1 MVPERVGPTVWTDGT
16 VSVPVGGLAC
26 GGNRTRDGAHTVHP
40 SGGPAGGPDRIP
52 DVTRS
57 DSSGTPKAGA
67 PGGDLTVPTE
77 ESVRTALRGVVD
89 PELGADI
96 VELGMVN
103 TVQVGET
110 GAVGVEVALTV
121 AGCPLRTQ
129 IQSDVESHVGAL
141 PGVTSVTV
149 TTGVMDDGQRKAVMA
164 RARLLARD
172 PAPDTDIPDTARV
185 IAIAS
190 GKGGVG
196 KSSVTVNLAVA
207 LARRGLTVGVL
218 DADIWGFS
226 VPRLL
231 GMHGEVEAR
240 DKKMVPLERRVGA
253 GVLRVLSM
261 GFLADEDSAIMWRGL
276 ILNRAVQQFLED
288 VHWGDLDYLL
298 IDMPPGTGD
307 IQMGLARM
315 LPRTEVIVVTTPPV
329 AAQKVAART
338 ADMARKGYLRV
349 AGVIENMSDFV
360 CEHGTSYALFGSGG
374 GARLAADVGVPL
386 IGQIPLHP
394 SVAAGGDAGQPV
406 ALEDGGP
413 LVEAFDRI
421 ADAVITTIAPVVA
434 MEGCSARMLDRVEAA
449 VRAGDALA
457 PAPR

>member
-1 MVPERVGPTVWTDGT
+1 MR
-16 VSVPVGGLAC
+16 A
-26 GGNRTRDGAHTVHP
+26 A
-40 SGGPAGGPDRIP
+40 
-52 DVTRS
+52 
-57 DSSGTPKAGA
+57 
-67 PGGDLTVPTE
+67 LT
-77 ESVRTALRGVVD
+77 GVVD
-89 PELGADI
+89 PELGGDI

-103 TVQVGET
+103 EVRVDG
-110 GAVGVEVALTV
+110 GAVDVEVALTV

-129 IQSDVESHVGAL
+129 IQNDVETHVGGL
-141 PGVTSVTV
+141 PGVTSVSV
-149 TTGVMDDGQRKAVMA
+149 RTGVMDAEQRKAVMA

-172 PAPDTDIPDTARV
+172 PAPATDIPESARV
-185 IAIAS
+185 IAVAS

-207 LARRGLTVGVL
+207 MARRGLTIGVL

-231 GMHGEVEAR
+231 GIQGEIMAR
-240 DKKMVPLERRVGA
+240 DKKMVPLERRVGD

-261 GFLADEDSAIMWRGL
+261 GFLTDEDNAIMWRGL

-315 LPRTEVIVVTTPPV
+315 LPRTEVVVVTTPPV

-374 GARLAADVGVPL
+374 GTRLAAEIGVPL
-386 IGQIPLHP
+386 IGRIPLHP
-394 SVAAGGDAGQPV
+394 AVAAGGDAGAPV
-406 ALEDGGP
+406 ALEEGHP
-413 LVEAFDRI
+413 LAEVFADI
-421 ADAVITTIAPVVA
+421 ADSVITTIAPVVS
-434 MEGCSARMLDRVEAA
+434 MDGCSVRLLERVNAA
-449 VRAGDALA
+449 VAAGSDETGPLA
-457 PAPR
+457 PTETGTR

>member
-1 MVPERVGPTVWTDGT
+1 M
-16 VSVPVGGLAC
+16 
-26 GGNRTRDGAHTVHP
+26 P
-40 SGGPAGGPDRIP
+40 SGGRRGPADRITQ
-52 DVTRS
+52 VTRP
-57 DSSGTPKAGA
+57 DSSPPA
-67 PGGDLTVPTE
+67 PGGADTDAGPPDE
-77 ESVRTALRGVVD
+77 ERIRAALRSVID

-103 TVQVGET
+103 AVSVDDG
-110 GAVGVEVALTV
+110 GAVEVEVALTI

-129 IQSDVESHVGAL
+129 IRSDVETHVGAL
-141 PGVTSVTV
+141 PGVTGVAV
-149 TTGVMDDGQRKAVMA
+149 RTGVMDADQKKAVMA
-164 RARLLARD
+164 RARLLAQD
-172 PAPDTDIPDTARV
+172 PAPATDIPDTARV

-207 LARRGLTVGVL
+207 MARRGLTIGVL

-231 GMHGEVEAR
+231 GMQGDVEAR
-240 DKKMVPLERRVGA
+240 DKKMVPLERRVGD

-349 AGVIENMSDFV
+349 AGVIENMSDFT
-360 CEHGTSYALFGSGG
+360 CEHGTSYSLFGSGG

-394 SVAAGGDAGQPV
+394 SVAAGGDAGAPV
-406 ALEDGGP
+406 ALDEGTELAD
-413 LVEAFDRI
+413 AFDAI
-421 ADAVITTIAPVVA
+421 AHAVITTIAPVVA
-434 MEGCSARMLDRVEAA
+434 MEGCSARLLERVEAA
-449 VRAGDALA
+449 VNDGIDLLPGPLA
-457 PAPR
+457 PSTR

>member
-1 MVPERVGPTVWTDGT
+1 M
-16 VSVPVGGLAC
+16 
-26 GGNRTRDGAHTVHP
+26 
-40 SGGPAGGPDRIP
+40 
-52 DVTRS
+52 
-57 DSSGTPKAGA
+57 
-67 PGGDLTVPTE
+67 
-77 ESVRTALRGVVD
+77 
-89 PELGADI
+89 
-96 VELGMVN
+96 
-103 TVQVGET
+103 
-110 GAVGVEVALTV
+110 

-129 IQSDVESHVGAL
+129 IQSDVETHVGAL
-141 PGVTSVTV
+141 PGVGAVSV
-149 TTGVMDDGQRKAVMA
+149 TTGVMDAEQRKAVMA

-172 PAPDTDIPDTARV
+172 PAPVTDIPDTARV

-231 GMHGEVEAR
+231 GMQGEVEAR
-240 DKKMVPLERRVGA
+240 DKKMVPLERRIGD

-349 AGVIENMSDFV
+349 AGVIENMSDFI

-394 SVAAGGDAGQPV
+394 SVAAGGDAGTPVALDDGQPLAEVFDRHRRVGDHHRRPGGVHGRVQRAPARAGGGGGGRRLGRHPAGAVGLGQPV
-406 ALEDGGP
+406 ADRSAIGP
-413 LVEAFDRI
+413 AGACR
-421 ADAVITTIAPVVA
+421 
-434 MEGCSARMLDRVEAA
+434 
-449 VRAGDALA
+449 RAGSGGVRLRAPRRPGPPRPA
-457 PAPR
+457 PASTVGSGARPVGQRLLVARRPRGGG

>member
-1 MVPERVGPTVWTDGT
+1 MQVSSAEPTGTRPVP
-16 VSVPVGGLAC
+16 GLAPP
-26 GGNRTRDGAHTVHP
+26 DSDQGA
-40 SGGPAGGPDRIP
+40 DE
-52 DVTRS
+52 
-57 DSSGTPKAGA
+57 GTLEAA
-67 PGGDLTVPTE
+67 
-77 ESVRTALRGVVD
+77 VRNALRGVVD

-96 VELGMVN
+96 VELGMV
-103 TVQVGET
+103 TAIEVDDDSQGGSGHEHQVV
-110 GAVGVEVALTV
+110 VGVEVALTV

-129 IQSDVESHVGAL
+129 IKSDVERMVGAIE
-141 PGVTSVTV
+141 GVSDVVV
-149 TTGVMDDGQRKAVMA
+149 TTGVMDDSQRRDVMA

-172 PAPDTDIPDTARV
+172 PAPATDIPDSARV

-207 LARRGLTVGVL
+207 MARQGLTVGLL

-231 GMHGEVEAR
+231 GMQGAVEAR
-240 DKKMVPLERRVGA
+240 DKKMVPLERSIGD
-253 GVLRVLSM
+253 GTLRVLSM
-261 GFLADEDSAIMWRGL
+261 GFLANEESAIMWRGL

-315 LPRTEVIVVTTPPV
+315 LPRTEVVVVTTPPV

-349 AGVIENMSDFV
+349 AGVIENMSDFT

-386 IGQIPLHP
+386 IGRIPLHP
-394 SVAAGGDAGQPV
+394 SVAAGGDAGAPV
-406 ALEDGGP
+406 ALEAGSA
-413 LVEAFDRI
+413 LAQVFDEL
-421 ADAVITTIAPVVA
+421 ADTVISSIAPLTP
-434 MEGCSARMLDRVEAA
+434 MDGCTVRLLERVEAA
-449 VRAGDALA
+449 VSA
-457 PAPR
+457 PTAEADERTSSSLP